1 MITGHGD
8 DAYQFDHKIVSNF
21 SSNVYN
27 KFDLKD
33 LKEYLWA
40 NLSSIHSYPEPD
52 ALTLRKL
59 IGNKLKIS
67 PQEIGITNGATE
79 AIYLIAQAFRGS
91 KTAVIIPTFR
101 EYEDA
106 CEIHDHSLSFIES
119 LENIQTDTQLVW
131 LCNPNNPT
139 GKIYDKEYLKRI
151 IAENP
156 NTCFVIDQSYAA
168 FTDNKIWNAS
178 EALKFNNVI
187 LLHSLTKCY
196 AIPGLRLGYLTAQ
209 KDSIDKIKHYSM
221 PWSVNQMAQL
231 AGLYLLDNVSY
242 DFSDYLQESQRV
254 QKQLLEVS
262 AIKVYT
268 SDMHFFLCQL
278 EHGKA
283 SDLKEHLIEKH
294 GFLIRDAANFRG
306 LDERYFRIA
315 VQDEL
320 NNNLLIQAIK
330 EWIRSQTSL

>member
-8 DAYQFDHKIVSNF
+8 DAYQFEHKIVSNF

-33 LKEYLWA
+33 LKEFLWA
-40 NLSSIHSYPEPD
+40 NISSIHSYPEPD

-59 IGNKLKIS
+59 ISSKLSIS
-67 PQEIGITNGATE
+67 PEEIGVTNGATE

-106 CEIHDHSLSFIES
+106 CEIHEHSLYFIES
-119 LENIQTDTQLVW
+119 LEDIEPDTQLVW

-139 GKIYDKEYLKRI
+139 GKIYDKEYLEKVI
-151 IAENP
+151 STNP
-156 NTCFVIDQSYAA
+156 NTCFIIDQSYAA
-168 FTDNKIWNAS
+168 FTNNKIWSAN
-178 EALKFNNVI
+178 EALKHSNVI

-196 AIPGLRLGYLTAQ
+196 AIPGLRLGYITAQ
-209 KDSIDKIKHYSM
+209 KEKIDTITHYSM
-221 PWSVNQMAQL
+221 PWSVNQLAQL
-231 AGLYLLDNVSY
+231 AGLYLLENVSY
-242 DFSDYLQESQRV
+242 DFSDYLLESQRV
-254 QKQLLEVS
+254 QKQLAKVS
-262 AIKVYT
+262 GIKVYT

-278 EHGKA
+278 EKGKA
-283 SDLKEHLIEKH
+283 SDLKKFLIETE

-306 LDERYFRIA
+306 LNESYFRIA
-315 VQDEL
+315 AQDQP
-320 NNNLLIQAIK
+320 NNNLLVKAIE
-330 EWIRSQTSL
+330 EWIRLSF